1 MTVRDTLGVIDFA
14 STPRPTM
21 TRLVKV
27 ETRKMV
33 DTRAGI
39 WLLGITLA
47 AAVVA
52 ASIALFAVKPQ
63 DATFDDFFA
72 NISGLQSILLP
83 VIGVLLVTSEWG
95 QRTALTTFTLEPN
108 RLRIIAA
115 KFVAAI
121 IVTVGVLAFAFVVSV
136 IGAALASAIR
146 GTKHPWNFT
155 ATNLA
160 EVALNQLLGTIQGVA
175 FGALILITAAAI
187 VAIYALPTVMNILTA
202 LIPSIKGAL
211 DWINPGVSS
220 TNLSDHTMGGNA
232 WAQLVTSSLL
242 FIVLPMAVG
251 VWRVNRA
258 EVK

>member
-1 MTVRDTLGVIDFA
+1 MTPRDTLGTIDFA

-27 ETRKMV
+27 ETRKMI

-47 AAVVA
+47 AALLA
-52 ASIALFAVKPQ
+52 AAIALFAVKPP

-115 KFVAAI
+115 KFIAAV
-121 IVTVGVLAFAFVVSV
+121 IVTVGVLAFAFVVSL
-136 IGAALASAIR
+136 IAAGLASTIR
-146 GTKHPWNFT
+146 GTAHPWNIT

-160 EVALNQLLGTIQGVA
+160 EVFLNQLLGTIQGVA

-187 VAIYALPTVMNILTA
+187 VAIFALPTVLNILTA
-202 LIPSIKGAL
+202 LLPSTKAAL
-211 DWINPGVSS
+211 DWINPGQTS
-220 TNLSDHTMGGNA
+220 TNLSNHTMGGNA
-232 WAQLVTSSLL
+232 WAQLVTSSMI
-242 FIVLPMAVG
+242 FIVVPMGVG
-251 VWRVNRA
+251 IWRVTRA

>member
-1 MTVRDTLGVIDFA
+1 MTVRDTLGVIDFT

-47 AAVVA
+47 AAVLA
-52 ASIALFAVKPQ
+52 ASIALFAVQPQ

-202 LIPSIKGAL
+202 LIPSTKGAL